1 MKIKECVENYSK
13 LQSSAA
19 KKAFIEKVVDNKYI
33 PVLTKRLVL
42 ENMLKKSIVTD
53 NHGVR
58 YIDMFVSQINFT
70 CAVLALYTKL
80 ELPNTTEEE
89 ETNIY
94 EQYDLLVA
102 SDMLPQIMSA
112 INQEE
117 LNRLISV
124 NKQVMDNF
132 YNKEKTTE
140 AYISKTVTQFTTVL
154 GTMCSSGLEQLAQ
167 IIDDEKKMKKLAKQF
182 ESMIEKTKK

>member
-1 MKIKECVENYSK
+1 MKINECVENYSK
-13 LQSSAA
+13 LQSNAA
-19 KKAFIEKVVDNKYI
+19 KKAFIEKIVDNKYAPI
-33 PVLTKRLVL
+33 LTKRLVL
-42 ENMLKKSIVTD
+42 ESMLKKSIVTD
-53 NHGVR
+53 NNGVR

-80 ELPNTTEEE
+80 ELPNTDEE

-140 AYISKTVTQFTTVL
+140 AYISRTITQFTTVL
-154 GTMCSSGLEQLAQ
+154 GTMCNSGLEQISQ
-167 IIDDEKKMKKLAKQF
+167 IVDDEKKMKRLAKQF
-182 ESMIEKTKK
+182 EAMIEKAKK